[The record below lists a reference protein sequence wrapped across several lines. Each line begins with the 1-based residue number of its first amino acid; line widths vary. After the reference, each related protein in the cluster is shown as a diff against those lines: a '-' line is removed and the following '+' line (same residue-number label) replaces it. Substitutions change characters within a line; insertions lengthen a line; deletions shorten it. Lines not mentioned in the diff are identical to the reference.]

1 MGGPGPAPRGHAR
14 RLEVGPPIRD
24 RAEIS
29 LDELTEDAVGIAAVA
44 AQVLEVDLVV
54 LDPADGERE
63 LDLERAHLGVDLVG
77 GREVDAVELLQDLVP
92 FRDVA
97 LVELV
102 VGLDGLTRDA
112 VELEELGLELP
123 CRDLLELVEQRRQ
136 SGLPSWKAGGA
147 YSPEPPGSCPR
158 SGPVE

>member
-92 FRDVA
+92 FRHVA

-102 VGLDGLTRDA
+102 VGLDGLARDA
-112 VELEELGLELP
+112 VELEQVWLELA
-123 CRDLLELVEQRRQ
+123 RGDLLELVDQRRQ
-136 SGLPSWKAGGA
+136 NRLPSWTVKR
-147 YSPEPPGSCPR
+147 PR
-158 SGPVE
+158 EHNRLPRPLRSRRR